1 MPVCPKCK
9 QKWSWSQTVKKTFT
23 LDQKI
28 TCPQCGETQ
37 YFTHQS
43 KLKSAS
49 LNALVLLPLLVNLLF
64 DLPGILVLSLFSII
78 FALIVTLHPF
88 IVKLDNSREGNFFL

>member
-1 MPVCPKCK
+1 MPTCQKC
-9 QKWSWSQTVKKTFT
+9 QQRWSWSQTVKKTFT

-49 LNALVLLPLLVNLLF
+49 LNALALLPLLVNLIF
-64 DLPGILVLSLFSII
+64 DLPGILILSLFPIM
-78 FALIVTLHPF
+78 FVLILALHPF
-88 IVKLDNSREGNFFL
+88 IVKLGNSRESSYFL